1 MITINETNCQTNFSY
16 LSYIGDGKF
25 QRKTVTLND
34 GDVIAVA
41 LDDNNEVLDYYTQDT
56 FWETITNITPATST
70 IWVST
75 QRLIQE
81 RDEDLTY
88 PHDKIALSLL
98 LQEVRLYNNC
108 FGE

>member
-25 QRKTVTLND
+25 QRNIVTLND

-41 LDDNNEVLDYYTQDT
+41 LDDNNEVLEYYTQDA
-56 FWETITNITPATST
+56 FWETTTNIDPATST

-75 QRLIQE
+75 QRLVQE
-81 RDEDLTY
+81 RYEDHTY

-98 LQEVRLYNNC
+98 LQEVRLYNDC

>member
-1 MITINETNCQTNFSY
+1 MITINETNLQTNFSY
-16 LSYIGDGKF
+16 LSYIGNGKF
-25 QRKTVTLND
+25 QRNTVTLND

-41 LDDNNEVLDYYTQDT
+41 MDDNNEVLEYYTQDT
-56 FWETITNITPATST
+56 FWETTTNIDPATST

-81 RDEDLTY
+81 RDEDRTY

-98 LQEVRLYNNC
+98 LQEVRFYNDC